1 MKRNQYPQP
10 KYLWLVSGLVLA
22 ALLPVVLTWF
32 KSTLDVRARDVGDNP
47 DHFHL
52 WATNSTY
59 SYMFTYDPLAAD
71 IWLRESGGFQRNLE
85 FVQLPPAPQ

>member
-1 MKRNQYPQP
+1 MKRNRHPQP
-10 KYLWLVSGLVLA
+10 KCLLLVSGLVLA

-32 KSTLDVRARDVGDNP
+32 ESTLDVRARDVGDNP

-59 SYMFTYDPLAAD
+59 SYTFTYDPLAAD
-71 IWLRESGGFQRNLE
+71 IWLRESGGFQRDPG
-85 FVQLPPAPQ
+85 FIQLVTNPQ